1 MIPTRILGFFALF
14 AAIVALA
21 ACGGGSDKEKAE
33 QTVRDI
39 ASATNDS
46 DGDKFCDLVTTQF
59 LEQTTGAKG
68 DKAKD
73 ACKKQIDSLK
83 NPDLKVA
90 KISKT
95 EINGDKATVTAVLE
109 TSGQKRPQIFNLQKE
124 DGDYKLA
131 SGNRQ

>member
-1 MIPTRILGFFALF
+1 MVPTRILGFASLLV
-14 AAIVALA
+14 AVLALA
-21 ACGGGSDKEKAE
+21 ACGGGSDKDDAE
-33 QTVRDI
+33 QTVQDI

-46 DGDKFCDLVTTQF
+46 DGDKFCDLVTTEF

-83 NPDLKVA
+83 NPDLKVD

-95 EINGDKATVTAVLE
+95 EIDGDNATVTAVLVS
-109 TSGQKRPQIFNLQKE
+109 SGQKRPQVFNLKKQ
-124 DGDYKLA
+124 DGEFKLA
-131 SGNRQ
+131 SAKE

>member
-1 MIPTRILGFFALF
+1 MIPTRILGFAALVGTIFALGS
-14 AAIVALA
+14 
-21 ACGGGSDKEKAE
+21 CGGGSDKEKAE
-33 QTVRDI
+33 KTVRDI

-46 DGDKFCDLVTTQF
+46 DGDKFCDLVTTEF

-83 NPDLKVA
+83 SPDLKVD

-95 EINGDKATVTAVLE
+95 EINGDNATVTAVLE
-109 TSGQKRPQIFNLQKE
+109 SSGQKRPQVFRLKKQ
-124 DGDYKLA
+124 DGKFRLA
-131 SGNRQ
+131 SARE